1 MEYKIKTEG
10 ETSFQAF
17 RPLFKLIEQLEYF
30 W

>member
-17 RPLFKLIEQLEYF
+17 RPLFKLKLTFSGYA
-30 W
+30 